1 MASADSGSLRLSRE
15 DEPELQLIV
24 SLELVVEL
32 RESLSPSDGS
42 RPVEGSGA
50 DKLEESGVSG
60 GWVAETDGSGY
71 GW

>member
-1 MASADSGSLRLSRE
+1 MSAGSGSLKLSRE

-42 RPVEGSGA
+42 RPVEGSCA
-50 DKLEESGVSG
+50 DEVEESGVSG
-60 GWVAETDGSGY
+60 GWEGDTDESGY
-71 GW
+71 G

>member
-1 MASADSGSLRLSRE
+1 MSAVSGSLKLSRE

-32 RESLSPSDGS
+32 SESLSPSDGS
-42 RPVEGSGA
+42 KPVEGSGA
-50 DKLEESGVSG
+50 DEVEESGVNG
-60 GWVAETDGSGY
+60 GWVDDTDESGY